1 MAATLT
7 AGHQEAS
14 SPSCSQ
20 SHSAGPAFEL
30 GLVYIEEGWGP
41 ARRPAAKNQP
51 AFSPFSELPAGFAR
65 EGNASAKPDDT
76 CL

>member
-20 SHSAGPAFEL
+20 SRSAGPAFEL

-51 AFSPFSELPAGFAR
+51 AFSFL
-65 EGNASAKPDDT
+65 
-76 CL
+76 